1 MSSIQRYPHF
11 RELGIERF
19 HCTQITSIHILTCLY
34 LFIDLFILFFT
45 LLIKQNIESEVNI
58 YYPRQLS
65 IDKHGKNLLIAQM
78 KHVQFCLDS
87 YVQFRNSQD
96 GVQKPSST
104 LLSPRLGWM
113 ASPCVI

>member
-1 MSSIQRYPHF
+1 M
-11 RELGIERF
+11 
-19 HCTQITSIHILTCLY
+19 Y
-34 LFIDLFILFFT
+34 LFYLSIFFFA

-65 IDKHGKNLLIAQM
+65 IDRHGKNLLIAQM

-96 GVQKPSST
+96 GVQKSSST

-113 ASPCVI
+113 ASPCVA